1 MQQIVVVVAGITL
14 AGLIGCT
21 RAAELRDQ
29 FQMSDYRLPFN
40 ERLRV
45 EAAAPVIVLGR
56 VLDVKEI
63 GQPQRSNGDPRIKTQ
78 LTRINI
84 DVEEV
89 IKGALPDVPVQFF
102 YFTYSAENDGDLGVP
117 RRYCPHAGQRRIYFL
132 KPWEDT
138 YRSVGDVTD
147 YTLPVSSGMHVKGLC
162 QGKGPGCCIAEL
174 LLVPGKDLDSYWFV
188 ADLIQAEYAAETLC
202 SQRVARDLMQK
213 LTQNPDQRISDRA
226 REVLAGTLPR

>member
-89 IKGALPDVPVQFF
+89 IKGALRTSPSSS
-102 YFTYSAENDGDLGVP
+102 FTSHIPQRTTATSACQDICLM
-117 RRYCPHAGQRRIYFL
+117 
-132 KPWEDT
+132 W
-138 YRSVGDVTD
+138 
-147 YTLPVSSGMHVKGLC
+147 VSGGS
-162 QGKGPGCCIAEL
+162 I
-174 LLVPGKDLDSYWFV
+174 F
-188 ADLIQAEYAAETLC
+188 
-202 SQRVARDLMQK
+202 
-213 LTQNPDQRISDRA
+213 
-226 REVLAGTLPR
+226 